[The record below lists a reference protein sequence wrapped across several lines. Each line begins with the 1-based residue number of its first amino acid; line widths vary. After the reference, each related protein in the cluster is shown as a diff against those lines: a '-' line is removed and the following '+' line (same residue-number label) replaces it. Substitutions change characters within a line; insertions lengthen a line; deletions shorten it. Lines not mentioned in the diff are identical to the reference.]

1 MSFFKY
7 AKLQGEYFYQQGQKL
22 NYAKNRYLV
31 TMHDENTSI
40 YFLISGNVRVSFS
53 LVDGSERIIGYFLP
67 GMIFAQSGS
76 FYGDEGGALE
86 YKAVSPVTVLR
97 LPRQDFLA
105 ELKAN
110 QQLNAEYIDIL
121 FRNQIFL
128 IDRVVYQGE
137 HNVDKKFLRWLLFLV
152 KYYAEEID
160 GKLRVM
166 VPMSQDDMANFLHV
180 TRVSINKA
188 ISYFTKQDL
197 IGRDG
202 KYLIIHDVQA
212 IKHALS

>member
-7 AKLQGEYFYQQGQKL
+7 AKLQGAYFYRQGQKL

-31 TMHDENTSI
+31 TMHDESTSI
-40 YFLISGNVRVSFS
+40 YFLITGNVRVSFS

-67 GMIFAQSGS
+67 GMTFAKSGS
-76 FYGDEGGALE
+76 FYSDEGGALE
-86 YKAVSPVTVLR
+86 YKAVTPVTVLR

-105 ELKAN
+105 ELKVN
-110 QQLNAEYIDIL
+110 RQLNAEYMDIL
-121 FRNQIFL
+121 LRNQIFL
-128 IDRVVYQGE
+128 IDRIVYQGE
-137 HNVDKKFLRWLLFLV
+137 QNVDKKFLRWLLFLA
-152 KYYAEEID
+152 KYYAEEVD
-160 GKLRVM
+160 ETLRVM
-166 VPMSQDDMANFLHV
+166 VSMSQDDMANFLHV

-188 ISYFTKQDL
+188 ISYFTKQGL

-202 KYLIIHDVQA
+202 KYLIIHDVQT